1 MSGKAIGLAAIT
13 VTTLLLAGCGSNFFG
28 DPVDNSQT
36 DTDAA
41 RRANDPY
48 HTNPLYNPNVPAAQA
63 YINKQDEGNDNSFSV
78 LTSLFGD
85 NKGKGGGGGGGISGV
100 AVNSYLWHASLDT
113 MSFMPIASAD
123 PFGGTIITDW
133 YSPRGAPNERFKVN
147 IFILNR
153 ELRADGVRVTVFRQ
167 VKDASGQ
174 WTDAPVDPKTNRDLE
189 NSILMRARQ
198 IRLSTASNS

>member
-1 MSGKAIGLAAIT
+1 MARKAIGLAAVT
-13 VTTLLLAGCGSNFFG
+13 VTTLLLAGCSNFFG
-28 DPVDNSQT
+28 DPVDYSQT

-48 HTNPLYNPNVPAAQA
+48 HTNPLYNPNVPAAQV
-63 YINKQDEGNDNSFSV
+63 YINKQENPDENSFSV
-78 LTSLFGD
+78 LTGLFGD
-85 NKGKGGGGGGGISGV
+85 DNGKGGKGGGGIAGV

-133 YSPRGAPNERFKVN
+133 YSPRNTPNERFKVN

-167 VKDASGQ
+167 IKDPNGQ
-174 WTDAPVDPKTNRDLE
+174 WTDAPVDPKTNHDLE
-189 NSILMRARQ
+189 NSILTRARQ
-198 IRLSTASNS
+198 LRLSTASNS